1 MPTPREEIA
10 WAAGLFEGEGCMT
23 ITGGQPVMRV
33 ASTDRDSTDRF
44 YEIMG
49 VGKVY
54 GPYHQGP
61 PRKPNWVWV
70 AYGVDTLLAIQLLV
84 PWLGERHRARAR
96 ELFGNKYVPEGTRFH
111 GKTRP

>member
-44 YEIMG
+44 YEIMSTG
-49 VGKVY
+49 LITRVHRESRTGY
-54 GPYHQGP
+54 
-61 PRKPNWVWV
+61 WV
-70 AYGVDTLLAIQLLV
+70 AYGVDALLAIQLLV
-84 PWLGERHRARAR
+84 PWFGERRRARAR